1 MKKYIIY
8 LFILLPLGAISQ
20 NNTKGKILDTSN
32 NPIMGVNVYWEDSTI
47 GVVSNENGL
56 FEIKNLP
63 NNKTLI
69 VSYIGYKSQS
79 ITIDK
84 STELTVNLTPDN
96 ELNEISIKS
105 VKQSSNRP
113 SYEVKNIINVN
124 KAELLKAACCNLA
137 ESFETNPSIDV
148 NYSDALTGTKQI
160 KMLGL
165 SSPYIQIVQENVPNI
180 RGASQAFGLSFTPG
194 TWVES
199 IQVTKGAGSVV
210 NGYESI
216 TGQINAEL
224 VKPLSDKK
232 LFINAYSSFDG
243 RYELNTHFNKI
254 LTDKWSTGLY
264 VHGNLRNNKMDENN
278 DSFLD
283 VPLSNQ
289 INIMNRWQYTNT
301 EKGWVSFVNF
311 RYLIDNKQTGQVDF
325 NPDIHKKSSTFWGSE
340 IETKRFETSVKLGYV
355 FPEMSYKSFGLQF
368 AFSDHKQNS
377 YFGLKDYTIK
387 HTSFYANLI
396 FNSIISDTRNK
407 IVTGLNST
415 FDNFNEIVLNS
426 NYTRNEKSIGAF
438 FEYNYD
444 NLENLSL
451 SAGVRIDSHN
461 LLETFITPR
470 LHAKYNAWE
479 TGTFRFSAG
488 RGKRGASIFAENQK
502 LFGTNRTLNITN
514 NNGKFYGLKPEIAW
528 NYGTSFNQ
536 KFKLF
541 NRSGDVTIDF
551 YKTIFNEQI
560 IVDWE
565 DPTEISFYNAS
576 KIGKANSFQVELNYS
591 PIIHLSI
598 RTAYKYQDITSSFVS
613 CEKQAPLQPKN
624 RFFTNLFFETHQ
636 TPKGGNWKF
645 DFTYNWQSEQRIPDT
660 SIYNSNYQL
669 PLYSDNHS
677 AINAQITKVFSQR
690 FEWYLGG
697 ENLTNETQQVPVLGA
712 NNPFGTNFDTS
723 LVYSPVIGAMYYT
736 GIRFNIE

>member
-20 NNTKGKILDTSN
+20 NSTKGKILDTTN
-32 NPIMGVNVYWEDSTI
+32 NPIIGANIYWENSTI
-47 GVVSNENGL
+47 GVISNENGL
-56 FEIKNLP
+56 FEIKNLS

-79 ITIDK
+79 ITVNESSEI
-84 STELTVNLTPDN
+84 TVNLTPDN
-96 ELNEISIKS
+96 ELNEISLNS

-113 SYEVKNIINVN
+113 SYEIKNIINVN

-180 RGASQAFGLSFTPG
+180 RGAAQTFGLSFTPG

-232 LFINAYSSFDG
+232 LFVNIYTSVDG
-243 RYELNTHFNKI
+243 RSELNTHFNKI
-254 LTDKWSTGLY
+254 LNDKWSTGLY
-264 VHGNLRNNKMDENN
+264 VHGNLRNKKIDENN

-283 VPLSNQ
+283 APLSDQ
-289 INIMNRWQYTNT
+289 INIMNRWQYTDT
-301 EKGWVSFVNF
+301 EKGWVSFINF
-311 RYLIDNKQTGQVDF
+311 RYLTDNKQTGQLDY
-325 NPDIHKKSSTFWGSE
+325 NPDIHKKSSIFWGSE
-340 IETKRFETSVKLGYV
+340 IETERFETSVKLGYV
-355 FPEMSYKSFGLQF
+355 FPEMPYKSFGLQF
-368 AFSDHKQNS
+368 AYSDHKQNS
-377 YFGLKDYTIK
+377 YYGLKDYNIK
-387 HTSFYANLI
+387 HKSFYANLI

-415 FDNFNEIVLNS
+415 FDDFDELVLNS

-444 NLENLSL
+444 NLDNLSL
-451 SAGVRIDSHN
+451 SAGVRVDSHN

-470 LHAKYNAWE
+470 LHVKYNAWD
-479 TGTFRFSAG
+479 TGTFRFSVG

-502 LFGTNRTLNITN
+502 LFGTNRNLNITN
-514 NNGKFYGLKPEIAW
+514 NNGEYYGLKPEIAW

-551 YKTIFNEQI
+551 YKTIFDEQI

-565 DPTEISFYNAS
+565 NPTEISFYNS
-576 KIGKANSFQVELNYS
+576 STTGKANSFQIELNYS
-591 PIIHLSI
+591 PITHFSI

-613 CEKQAPLQPKN
+613 GEKQELLQPKN
-624 RFFTNLFFETHQ
+624 RFFTNLFFQ
-636 TPKGGNWKF
+636 TRQTQKGGNWKF
-645 DFTYNWQSEQRIPDT
+645 DFTYNWQSKQRIPDT
-660 SIYNSNYQL
+660 SIYSLNYQL

-677 AINAQITKVFSQR
+677 AINTQITKVFSPR

-697 ENLTNETQQVPVLGA
+697 ENLTNEKQQVPVLGA

>member
-1 MKKYIIY
+1 MKKYI
-8 LFILLPLGAISQ
+8 LILLLFPFVVFSQ
-20 NNTKGKILDTSN
+20 KTIKGTVLDSN
-32 NPIMGVNVYWEDSTI
+32 NAPIFGASIYWKNATVGTI
-47 GVVSNENGL
+47 SDEKGA
-56 FEIKNLP
+56 FEIK
-63 NNKTLI
+63 TLENSKQLI
-69 VSYIGYKSQS
+69 ISFVGYKTQT
-79 ITIDK
+79 ITIN
-84 STELTVNLTPDN
+84 SSSEITVNLIPDN

-105 VKQSSNRP
+105 VKQSSTRP
-113 SYEVKNIINVN
+113 LFEVKNIINVN

-165 SSPYIQIVQENVPNI
+165 SSPYIQIVQENIPNI
-180 RGASQAFGLSFTPG
+180 RGAAQAFGLSFTPG

-199 IQVTKGAGSVV
+199 IQVTKGAGSVI

-224 VKPLSDKK
+224 VKPLTDKK
-232 LFINAYSSFDG
+232 LFVNAFGSADG

-254 LTDKWSTGLY
+254 LTDKWSSGLY
-264 VHGNLRNNKMDENN
+264 IHGNLRKNKMDENN

-283 VPLSNQ
+283 APISNQ
-289 INIMNRWQYTNT
+289 INIMNRWQYTDT
-301 EKGWVSFVNF
+301 EKGWVSFLTF
-311 RYLIDNKQTGQVDF
+311 RYLTDNKQTGQVDF
-325 NPDIHKKSSTFWGSE
+325 NPDIHKKTTTFWGSE
-340 IETKRFETSVKLGYV
+340 IETERFETSAKLGYV
-355 FPEMSYKSFGLQF
+355 FPEMPYKSFGLQL
-368 AFSDHKQNS
+368 AFSNHHQDS

-387 HTSFYANLI
+387 HKSYYANFI

-407 IVTGLNST
+407 IVTGLNAT
-415 FDNFNEIVLNS
+415 FDDFDELVLNL
-426 NYTRNEKSIGAF
+426 NYTRNEKSVGAF

-444 NLENLSL
+444 NLENLIL
-451 SAGVRIDSHN
+451 SAGIRVDSHN
-461 LLETFITPR
+461 LLNTFITPR
-470 LHAKYNAWE
+470 LHVKYNAWD

-502 LFGTNRTLNITN
+502 LFGTNRTLNIIN
-514 NNGKFYGLKPEIAW
+514 NNGEFYGLKPEIAW

-541 NRSGDVTIDF
+541 NRSGDFTFDF
-551 YKTIFNEQI
+551 YKTIFDEQI
-560 IVDWE
+560 IADWE
-565 DPTEISFYNAS
+565 NPSEISFYNATS
-576 KIGKANSFQVELNYS
+576 SGKANSFQIELNYS
-591 PIIHLSI
+591 PFTRFAI
-598 RTAYKYQDITSSFVS
+598 RTAYKYQDITNKYISG
-613 CEKQAPLQPKN
+613 EKQLPLQPKN

-636 TPKGGNWKF
+636 TEKGGNWKF

-660 SIYNSNYQL
+660 SIYSTTYQL

-677 AINAQITKVFSQR
+677 AINAQITKVFSPR

-697 ENLTNETQQVPVLGA
+697 ENLTNEKQHIAVLGA
-712 NNPFGTNFDTS
+712 DNPFGTNFDTS